1 MNGGIGHRG
10 FHGDILSNMKLVTGL
25 RSFVACSQAVR
36 SVQKSSANNTV
47 GALVDV
53 SFMVR
58 VSYWDGT
65 NSPTT

>member
-1 MNGGIGHRG
+1 MGHQG

-36 SVQKSSANNTV
+36 SVQKSRVNNTV
-47 GALVDV
+47 GSLVDA

-58 VSYWDGT
+58 ISYQDGT
-65 NSPTT
+65 DGPTT